1 MWRLFL
7 NTPESCEIIVCDRRV
22 SRRWG
27 ADQLSPP
34 GSTAAQMRI
43 CVYRRTAPGPELSVS
58 DASYDQFKSG
68 KYAEEPS
75 NDTVYLPRTP
85 RNPLR
90 PGVQRLGAA
99 YYQSRIFLWQS
110 NIRGNWVEAP
120 VEGESGAL
128 NESHMFPKMEAFQ
141 AAWALWAGGSGA
153 PPALLAHTGLCT
165 VHTAPFSAASP
176 SRGPVYVC
184 GGA

>member
-1 MWRLFL
+1 
-7 NTPESCEIIVCDRRV
+7 
-22 SRRWG
+22 
-27 ADQLSPP
+27 
-34 GSTAAQMRI
+34 MRI
-43 CVYRRTAPGPELSVS
+43 CVYRRTAPGPNFLFLTPLTTNSKVANMQKSPLTTPSICPELPETP
-58 DASYDQFKSG
+58 SG
-68 KYAEEPS
+68 Q
-75 NDTVYLPRTP
+75 
-85 RNPLR
+85 
-90 PGVQRLGAA
+90 GVQRLGAA

-141 AAWALWAGGSGA
+141 AAWAVWAGGSGA
-153 PPALLAHTGLCT
+153 PPALLAHTRLCT
-165 VHTAPFSAASP
+165 VHTVPFSSASP